1 MAVTKK
7 RIGKKSRSEL
17 TNLPAVHK
25 KKYGKKGKKRI
36 RPRSN
41 VRHDQTPICD
51 GECQIFKA
59 DSNGDVWQFE
69 MKIPT
74 ELHSDTKK
82 AKYLRRSL
90 KTKSIE
96 MARKK
101 GRELWIHVLAKMESD
116 QPIFT
121 LTSAE
126 LVDDY
131 LKVKKSEVG
140 INKTLGRYNTIRT
153 QLKHYLD
160 FVGPDSKI
168 TDIDRNIWDGYFRF
182 RRKDKPNV
190 TDMTLVNEKSTIR
203 SMYNFAIRHE
213 YLPPRFLP
221 EFPVL
226 RTEVRKRRALEL
238 EEWRTIYEH
247 MRRKDWSN
255 VSDIELRSQR
265 KMLYWAVLV
274 LANTGMRFGEL
285 RRLRW
290 NNIQRYVKRDN
301 GTEVHIRLEKEQTKN
316 KVARTVIGRRG
327 DVFNSI
333 KRHSNHTRGRD
344 FVFVE
349 NQSETGEQLAKYIYY
364 KLWNE
369 MLEETGLQENSVE
382 NLSFYNLR
390 HFYATQRLYSGA
402 EPYALAKSLGCSINY
417 LWNHYGQVQTEMM
430 AKNLTKNVELDEDGQ
445 VKL

>member
-1 MAVTKK
+1 MASVSTSAKSDLPVGHKKSKKK
-7 RIGKKSRSEL
+7 RGVRSRSFFDEQ
-17 TNLPAVHK
+17 
-25 KKYGKKGKKRI
+25 I
-36 RPRSN
+36 
-41 VRHDQTPICD
+41 ICD
-51 GECQIFKA
+51 GEVKLFRTLQ
-59 DSNGDVWQFE
+59 SGEVWQFR
-69 MKIPT
+69 MWIST
-74 ELHSDTKK
+74 EKK
-82 AKYLRRSL
+82 YIRKSTRKRNLDDAK
-90 KTKSIE
+90 KV
-96 MARKK
+96 AREIWKQTIA
-101 GRELWIHVLAKMESD
+101 RMELS
-116 QPIFT
+116 QPIFSIT
-121 LTSAE
+121 ATE
-126 LVDDY
+126 LVELY
-131 LKVKKSEVG
+131 LESKKEEVG
-140 INKTLGRYNTIRT
+140 INKTLGRWHTMRS
-153 QLKHYLD
+153 QLSHYLN
-160 FVGPDSKI
+160 FVGPTEKI

-190 TDMTLVNEKSTIR
+190 KDATLVNEKSTIR

-221 EFPVL
+221 EFTVI

-274 LANTGMRFGEL
+274 LANTGIRFGEL

-327 DVFNSI
+327 DVFSSI

-369 MLEETGLQENSVE
+369 MLEETGLQENSEE

-390 HFYATQRLYSGA
+390 HFYATQRLCSGA
-402 EPYALAKSLGCSINY
+402 DPYALAKSLGCSINY

-430 AKNLTKNVELDEDGQ
+430 ARNLTKNVELDEDGQ